1 MRFFCTLKPVRLNNT
16 LFSKGLVMRL
26 LTAVFICSLFIFYS
40 SSTLAGPDLKQQTIS
55 YTQQTHTIKS
65 AVLNEERTVVVQLPK
80 SYQANPDKVYPV
92 IYRLDGAGNIPLISA
107 VMERL
112 QNDNRAPEVII
123 VAIEN
128 TNRLRDLYP
137 TVNKEPQGPVG
148 EGGGAVKFLAFIE
161 QELMPLINKSYRS
174 HNFNVIAG
182 ASAAGVFALYT
193 MQANPELFQ
202 AHIAYSPAV
211 WWNYGA
217 PVKAAKSF
225 INKSKDLNNYVYIN
239 IGEEAGLMRERYNE
253 LQQALQ
259 SNSLPS
265 LRFFSDTFNNVSH
278 NLTSVAG
285 SFNAYHNLFLPKQMP
300 MSALSDDIESIDVY
314 YKKLSQQWG
323 EQIAPPDRAVRS
335 LGYNLT
341 GSKQF
346 TRAIEVF
353 KYNIKN
359 HPKSVDAFSALSYG
373 YEMQGDTRQ
382 ALEQMESALAITNE
396 SYPYINYL
404 RETKARLQAE
414 LSKN

>member
-1 MRFFCTLKPVRLNNT
+1 
-16 LFSKGLVMRL
+16 MRL

-40 SSTLAGPDLKQQTIS
+40 NNTFAEPDLKQQTIS

-80 SYQANPDKVYPV
+80 SYQANPNKVYPV

-128 TNRLRDLYP
+128 TNRLRDLYS

-148 EGGGAVKFLAFIE
+148 EGGGAAKFLAFIE
-161 QELMPLINKSYRS
+161 QELMPFINKRYRT

-182 ASAAGVFALYT
+182 GSAAGVFALYT
-193 MQANPELFQ
+193 MQVNPELFQ

-217 PVKAAKSF
+217 PVKATKSF

-239 IGEEAGLMRERYNE
+239 IGEEAGLMRERYND

-259 SNSLPS
+259 SNNLPN
-265 LRFFSDTFNNVSH
+265 LRFFSDAFENVSH
-278 NLTSVAG
+278 NLTSAAG
-285 SFNAYHNLFLPKQMP
+285 AFNAYHNLFLPKQMP

-314 YKKLSQQWG
+314 YQTLSQQWG
-323 EQIAPPDRAVRS
+323 EQIIPPERAVRQ
-335 LGYNLT
+335 LGYNLVNM
-341 GSKQF
+341 QQYE
-346 TRAIEVF
+346 RAVAVF
-353 KYNIKN
+353 KHNVKH
-359 HPKSVDAFSALSYG
+359 HPQSVDALWGLGYG
-373 YEMQGDTRQ
+373 YEVQGNIQQ
-382 ALEQMESALAITNE
+382 ALIKIEAALNVVDTA
-396 SYPYINYL
+396 YPYL
-404 RETKARLQAE
+404 DALKETKSRLQTQ
-414 LSKN
+414 LNKMQ

>member
-1 MRFFCTLKPVRLNNT
+1 
-16 LFSKGLVMRL
+16 MRL

-40 SSTLAGPDLKQQTIS
+40 SSTLAEPDLKQQTIS

-65 AVLNEERTVVVQLPK
+65 AVLNEQRTVVVQLPK

-148 EGGGAVKFLAFIE
+148 EGGGAAKFLAFIE

-182 ASAAGVFALYT
+182 GSAAGVFALYT
-193 MQANPELFQ
+193 MQANQDLFQ

-217 PVKAAKSF
+217 PVKATKSF

-253 LQQALQ
+253 LQQDLQ
-259 SNSLPS
+259 SNSLPN
-265 LRFFSDTFNNVSH
+265 LRFFSDAFDGVSH

-300 MSALSDDIESIDVY
+300 ISDLTDDVTSIDAY
-314 YKKLSQQWG
+314 YKTLSQQWG
-323 EQIAPPDRAVRS
+323 EQIAPPDRAVRT

-359 HPKSVDAFSALSYG
+359 HPKSVDALSALSYG

-382 ALEQMESALAITNE
+382 ALEQMESALAITND

>member
-1 MRFFCTLKPVRLNNT
+1 
-16 LFSKGLVMRL
+16 MRL
-26 LTAVFICSLFIFYS
+26 FAVICFVSCFAFS
-40 SSTLAGPDLKQQTIS
+40 SQSAFAQSNAKQQVADYS
-55 YTQQTHTIKS
+55 QHTHTFKS
-65 AVLNEERTVVVQLPK
+65 AVLNEERTVVVKLPK
-80 SYQANPDKVYPV
+80 SYQSEPNKVYPV
-92 IYRLDGAGNIPLISA
+92 IYRLDGAGNIPLASA
-107 VMERL
+107 VIERL

-137 TVNKEPQGPVG
+137 TINKEPQGPVG
-148 EGGGAVKFLAFIE
+148 EGGGAATFLAFIE
-161 QELMPLINKSYRS
+161 QELIPLINKSYRT
-174 HNFNVIAG
+174 HNYKVIAG
-182 ASAAGVFALYT
+182 ASAGGVFALYAL
-193 MQANPELFQ
+193 QAKPELFQ

-217 PVKAAKSF
+217 SVKATKSF

-239 IGEEAGLMRERYNE
+239 IGEEAGMMRERYDE
-253 LQQALQ
+253 LQQSLQ
-259 SNSLPS
+259 SHKVRG
-265 LRFFSDTFNNVSH
+265 LRFYSDSFDGISH
-278 NLTSVAG
+278 GLTSAAG
-285 SFNAYHNLFLPKQMP
+285 IFNAYYNLFLPKQMP
-300 MSALSDDIESIDVY
+300 ISALTDDVASIDAY
-314 YKKLSQQWG
+314 YQTLSQQWG

-359 HPKSVDAFSALSYG
+359 HPKSVDALSALSYG

-382 ALEQMESALAITNE
+382 ALEQMESALAIADD

-404 RETKARLQAE
+404 KETKARLQAE
-414 LSKN
+414 LSNN

>member
-1 MRFFCTLKPVRLNNT
+1 MRVFTVLCFVSFCI
-16 LFSKGLVMRL
+16 FSSQSV
-26 LTAVFICSLFIFYS
+26 
-40 SSTLAGPDLKQQTIS
+40 LAQSDTKQQS
-55 YTQQTHTIKS
+55 ADYSVHTHTFKS

-80 SYQANPDKVYPV
+80 SYQSEPNKVYPV
-92 IYRLDGAGNIPLISA
+92 IYRLDGAGNIPLASA
-107 VMERL
+107 VIERL

-123 VAIEN
+123 VAIES
-128 TNRLRDLYP
+128 TNRLRDFYP

-148 EGGGAVKFLAFIE
+148 EGGGAAKFLTFFE
-161 QELMPLINKSYRS
+161 QELIPLVNKNYRT
-174 HNFNVIAG
+174 HNYKVIAG
-182 ASAAGVFALYT
+182 ASAGGVFALYAL
-193 MQANPELFQ
+193 QANPELFQ

-217 PVKAAKSF
+217 SVKSTKSF
-225 INKSKDLNNYVYIN
+225 IAKTKGLNSYVYIN
-239 IGEEAGLMRERYNE
+239 IGEEAGIMRERYDE
-253 LQQALQ
+253 LQQAMQLHKVRE
-259 SNSLPS
+259 
-265 LRFFSDTFNNVSH
+265 LRFFSDAFDGVSH

-285 SFNAYHNLFLPKQMP
+285 AFNAYHNLFLPKQMP
-300 MSALSDDIESIDVY
+300 ISDLTDDVASIDAY
-314 YKKLSQQWG
+314 YQNLSQQWG

-373 YEMQGDTRQ
+373 YEMQGNTRQ
-382 ALEQMESALAITNE
+382 ALKHMESALTIADD

-404 RETKARLQAE
+404 KETKARLQAE
-414 LSKN
+414 LSKS

>member
-1 MRFFCTLKPVRLNNT
+1 
-16 LFSKGLVMRL
+16 MRL
-26 LTAVFICSLFIFYS
+26 LTVICFVSFFAFS
-40 SSTLAGPDLKQQTIS
+40 SQSAFAQSDTKQQS
-55 YTQQTHTIKS
+55 ADNSQYTHTFKS
-65 AVLNEERTVVVQLPK
+65 AVLNEERIVTVQLPK
-80 SYQANPDKVYPV
+80 SYQADPDKVYPA

-107 VMERL
+107 VMDRL
-112 QNDNRAPEVII
+112 QNNNRAPEVII

-148 EGGGAVKFLAFIE
+148 EGGGAAKFLAFIE
-161 QELMPLINKSYRS
+161 QELMPLINKNYRTC
-174 HNFNVIAG
+174 NYNVIAG
-182 ASAAGVFALYT
+182 ASAAGVFSLYT

-217 PVKAAKSF
+217 SVKATKSF

-239 IGEEAGLMRERYNE
+239 IGEEAGIMRERYDE

-259 SNSLPS
+259 SNSLPN
-265 LRFFSDTFNNVSH
+265 LRFFSDAFENVSH
-278 NLTSVAG
+278 NLTSAAG
-285 SFNAYHNLFLPKQMP
+285 AFNAYHNLFLPKQMP

-314 YKKLSQQWG
+314 YKNLSQQWG
-323 EQIAPPDRAVRS
+323 EQIFPPDRAVRL

-341 GSKQF
+341 DSKQF

-359 HPKSVDAFSALSYG
+359 HPKSVDALSALSYG
-373 YEMQGDTRQ
+373 YEMQGNTRQ
-382 ALEQMESALAITNE
+382 ALENMESALAIADD

-404 RETKARLQAE
+404 KETKARLQAE
-414 LSKN
+414 FDKRN

>member
-1 MRFFCTLKPVRLNNT
+1 
-16 LFSKGLVMRL
+16 MRL

-40 SSTLAGPDLKQQTIS
+40 SSTLAEPDLKQQTIG
-55 YTQQTHTIKS
+55 YPQHTHTFKS

-80 SYQANPDKVYPV
+80 SYQSEPNKVYPV

-107 VMERL
+107 VMDRL
-112 QNDNRAPEVII
+112 QNNNRAPEVII

-148 EGGGAVKFLAFIE
+148 EGGGAAKFLAFIE
-161 QELMPLINKSYRS
+161 QELMPLINKSYRT

-182 ASAAGVFALYT
+182 GSAAGVFALYT

-217 PVKAAKSF
+217 PVKATKSF
-225 INKSKDLNNYVYIN
+225 IAKTKELNSYVYIN
-239 IGEEAGLMRERYNE
+239 IGEEAGIMRERYDE
-253 LQQALQ
+253 LQQAMQ
-259 SNSLPS
+259 SHKVRE
-265 LRFFSDTFNNVSH
+265 LRFFSDAFDGVSH

-285 SFNAYHNLFLPKQMP
+285 AFNAYHNLFLPKQMP
-300 MSALSDDIESIDVY
+300 ISDLTDDVASIYAY
-314 YKKLSQQWG
+314 YQNLSQQWG
-323 EQIAPPDRAVRS
+323 EQISPPDRAVRL

-341 GSKQF
+341 DSKQF
-346 TRAIEVF
+346 ARAIEVF
-353 KYNIKN
+353 KYNIEN
-359 HPKSVDAFSALSYG
+359 HPQSVDALSALSYG
-373 YEMQGDTRQ
+373 YEMQGNTRQ
-382 ALEQMESALAITNE
+382 ALKHMESALTIADD

-404 RETKARLQAE
+404 KETKARLQVE
-414 LSKN
+414 LSKS

>member
-1 MRFFCTLKPVRLNNT
+1 
-16 LFSKGLVMRL
+16 MRL
-26 LTAVFICSLFIFYS
+26 FTAIFICSLFIVS
-40 SSTLAGPDLKQQTIS
+40 NNTPAEPDLKQQTIS
-55 YTQQTHTIKS
+55 YTQQTHTINS
-65 AVLNEERTVVVQLPK
+65 VILNELRTVVVQLPK
-80 SYQANPDKVYPV
+80 SYQANADKVYPV
-92 IYRLDGAGNIPLISA
+92 IYRLDGAGNIPLISV
-107 VMERL
+107 VMDRL
-112 QNDNRAPEVII
+112 QNNNRAPEVII

-148 EGGGAVKFLAFIE
+148 EGGGAAKFLAFIE
-161 QELMPLINKSYRS
+161 QELMPLINKSYRT

-182 ASAAGVFALYT
+182 GSAAGVFALYT

-217 PVKAAKSF
+217 PVKATKSF

-239 IGEEAGLMRERYNE
+239 IGEETGLMRERYNE

-259 SNSLPS
+259 SNSLPN
-265 LRFFSDTFNNVSH
+265 LRFFSDAFENVSH
-278 NLTSVAG
+278 NLTSAAG
-285 SFNAYHNLFLPKQMP
+285 AFNAYHHLFLPKQMP
-300 MSALSDDIESIDVY
+300 ISDLTDDVASIDAY
-314 YKKLSQQWG
+314 YQNLSQQWG

-346 TRAIEVF
+346 DRAIEVF

-382 ALEQMESALAITNE
+382 ALEQMVSALEIADD

-404 RETKARLQAE
+404 KETKARLQAG
-414 LSKN
+414 LSKS

>member
-1 MRFFCTLKPVRLNNT
+1 
-16 LFSKGLVMRL
+16 MRL

-40 SSTLAGPDLKQQTIS
+40 SSTLAEPDLKQQTIS

-80 SYQANPDKVYPV
+80 SYQANPSKVYPV
-92 IYRLDGAGNIPLISA
+92 IYRLDGAGNIPLTSA

-148 EGGGAVKFLAFIE
+148 EGGGAAKFLAFIE
-161 QELMPLINKSYRS
+161 QELMPLINKSYRTHS
-174 HNFNVIAG
+174 FNVIAG

-259 SNSLPS
+259 SNSLPN
-265 LRFFSDTFNNVSH
+265 LRFFSDAFNNVSH

-353 KYNIKN
+353 KYNMKN

-382 ALEQMESALAITNE
+382 ALKQMESALAIADD
-396 SYPYINYL
+396 SYPYIHYL
-404 RETKARLQAE
+404 KETKARLQTQ
-414 LSKN
+414 LSKTQ

>member
-1 MRFFCTLKPVRLNNT
+1 
-16 LFSKGLVMRL
+16 MRL
-26 LTAVFICSLFIFYS
+26 LIAVFICSLIIFYS
-40 SSTLAGPDLKQQTIS
+40 SSTLAEPDLKQQTIS
-55 YTQQTHTIKS
+55 YTQQIHTINS

-80 SYQANPDKVYPV
+80 SYQAEPNKVYPV

-112 QNDNRAPEVII
+112 QNDNRAPEAII

-128 TNRLRDLYP
+128 NNRLRDLYP
-137 TVNKEPQGPVG
+137 TVNKEPQGPVD
-148 EGGGAVKFLAFIE
+148 EGGGAAKFLAFIE
-161 QELMPLINKSYRS
+161 QELMPLINKSYRT
-174 HNFNVIAG
+174 HNYNVIAG

-193 MQANPELFQ
+193 MQANPDLFQ

-211 WWNYGA
+211 WWNYGTS
-217 PVKAAKSF
+217 VKATKAF
-225 INKSKDLNNYVYIN
+225 INTSKDLNNYVYIN
-239 IGEEAGLMRERYNE
+239 IGEEAGIMRERYNE

-259 SNSLPS
+259 SNSLPN
-265 LRFFSDTFNNVSH
+265 LRFFSDAFDGVSH

-300 MSALSDDIESIDVY
+300 ISALTDDVTSIDAY
-314 YKKLSQQWG
+314 YQNLSRQWG
-323 EQIAPPDRAVRS
+323 EQIAPSDRAVRS

-346 TRAIEVF
+346 SRAIEVF
-353 KYNIKN
+353 RYNIKN

-382 ALEQMESALAITNE
+382 ALEQMESALAIADD
-396 SYPYINYL
+396 SYPYIHYL
-404 RETKARLQAE
+404 KETKARLQTQ
-414 LSKN
+414 LSKTQ

>member
-1 MRFFCTLKPVRLNNT
+1 
-16 LFSKGLVMRL
+16 MRL

-80 SYQANPDKVYPV
+80 SYQANPSKVYPV
-92 IYRLDGAGNIPLISA
+92 IYRLDGAGNIPLTSA

-148 EGGGAVKFLAFIE
+148 EGGGAAKFLAFIE

-346 TRAIEVF
+346 TRAIKVF

-382 ALEQMESALAITNE
+382 ALKQMESALAITND